1 MRQVTRHGLL
11 PWGRG
16 EGGGKGP
23 VGGSF
28 GGSHGFQRDLRG
40 TIFANRIKGGRV
52 GHRQ

>member
-1 MRQVTRHGLL
+1 M
-11 PWGRG
+11 G

-40 TIFANRIKGGRV
+40 SIFANRIKGGKV

>member
-11 PWGRG
+11 PWGG
-16 EGGGKGP
+16 GGGKGL

-40 TIFANRIKGGRV
+40 SIFANRIKGGRV
-52 GHRQ
+52 SHRQ

>member
-11 PWGRG
+11 PGG
-16 EGGGKGP
+16 GGGKGL

-40 TIFANRIKGGRV
+40 IFANTE
-52 GHRQ
+52 